1 MAADRNDP
9 PKSIASRPLR
19 GLMGM
24 VIGALFAASGFLVLA
39 YGEARMNQ
47 GAAVSRSLNANEQTA
62 RFGAQVTATGALDAV
77 RPAIDPL
84 LRGDFVYVQRI
95 VETCVWIESPGKTDA
110 APPVYKKRWVRD
122 VPDSRQ
128 FKVRG
133 HDNPGRTSGKEG
145 STLAMS
151 GETFGEGLL
160 IEKRLLRDPI
170 VVLGA
175 ETLAPSRT
183 DVQGAR
189 LVQEQWAYLASST
202 ECKDGGA
209 GVGDQRVGF
218 RVLRKGDLVTAFGVL
233 RGAHIEAPQGAT
245 VLLTKGSRLA
255 LVDAVNHTRSPY
267 AWLFRGG
274 GGLLLWIGLSMFLG
288 PLVQLVAWI
297 PLLGGFARG
306 AARLAT
312 LGIAL
317 LITLGVVYEGYGL
330 GLVQRLTIGP

>member
-1 MAADRNDP
+1 
-9 PKSIASRPLR
+9 
-19 GLMGM
+19 MGM

-47 GAAVSRSLNANEQTA
+47 GAAVGRSLDANEHAA

-77 RPAIDPL
+77 RPAADPL
-84 LRGDFVYVQRI
+84 LRGAYAYVQRI
-95 VETCVWIESPGKTDA
+95 VETCAWVESPGKNES
-110 APPVYKKRWVRD
+110 APPVYKKRWVRE

-133 HDNPGRTSGKEG
+133 HDNPGRTTSGEG
-145 STLAMS
+145 GSLVMS
-151 GETFGEGLL
+151 GESFGEGLL
-160 IEKRLLRDPI
+160 IDKRLLREP
-170 VVLGA
+170 VAVLGA
-175 ETLAPSRT
+175 ETLAPNRA
-183 DVQGAR
+183 DVYGAR
-189 LVQEQWAYLASST
+189 LVQEQWAYLASSK
-202 ECKDGGA
+202 ECRDGGA

-245 VLLTKGSRLA
+245 VLLTKGSRQS
-255 LVDAVNHTRSPY
+255 LVDAVNHTKSPY

-274 GGLLLWIGLSMFLG
+274 GGLLLWIGLSMVLG
-288 PLVQLVAWI
+288 PLIRLVAWI

-330 GLVQRLTIGP
+330 GLVQRLAIGP